1 MADDKQKIVI
11 AVDCGSA
18 SIRASLVRFVD
29 GVLDDKPL
37 ATYKQNTTVHNPMTD
52 LYEQNTNEL
61 WTALG
66 ICVQVYDSLTLAL
79 Y

>member
-1 MADDKQKIVI
+1 MANNKEKIVI

-18 SIRASLVRFVD
+18 SIRASLIRFVD
-29 GVLDDKPL
+29 GVLDGHPL
-37 ATYKQNTTVHNPMTD
+37 ATYKEKTTVHNPMTD
-52 LYEQNTNEL
+52 LYEQNSNEL

-66 ICVQVYDSLTLAL
+66 ICIRVFVKIIY